1 MQKQKNLG
9 KNSFTIIETLL
20 SLIIASVI
28 ISGFSQ
34 LINDDSNYTLYQD
47 LQKAQNEFIKTNKV
61 SNTYKDFTLKN
72 Q

>member
-1 MQKQKNLG
+1 MG